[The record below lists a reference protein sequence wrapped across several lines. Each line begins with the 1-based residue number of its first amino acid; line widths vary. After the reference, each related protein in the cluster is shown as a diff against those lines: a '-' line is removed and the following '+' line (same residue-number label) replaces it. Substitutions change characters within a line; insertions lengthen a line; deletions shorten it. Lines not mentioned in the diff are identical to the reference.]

1 MPVLSHLPI
10 LSYEIHLSEEVRRK
24 GLGKFLMQTL
34 ELLAARYLPH
44 GHTDVC
50 LQFHSVAAV
59 RHVVLCTSRVGLLCL
74 LLSISCN
81 HVMLLSQ
88 SKDEKGGLDRVQR

>member
-1 MPVLSHLPI
+1 MPLLSHLPI

-34 ELLAARYLPH
+34 ELLAARYVPH
-44 GHTDVC
+44 GHKDVC
-50 LQFHSVAAV
+50 LQFHSVAAAQ
-59 RHVVLCTSRVGLLCL
+59 HVVLCTNRVVGFLCL

-88 SKDEKGGLDRVQR
+88 SKDEKGGLDCV